1 MALAPATRILLQ
13 RSIQRATLV
22 VQDVLLDARFPP
34 GDFVEP
40 TEEFSVDVVPEEP
53 VFEVDDDELESV
65 ILGSVASISAAVES
79 LIWHE
84 MVIAML
90 MDDSAH
96 FEGFGQFEY
105 DSEREIVRFKA
116 SSVISALE
124 RPEIEPDETE
134 LGDAIA
140 FCNREVRNPEF
151 VEMSWESAVQEPR
164 RMDLA
169 VLYATT
175 LVRRAITKRR
185 PRSLS
190 AIAVILAATAYFSWL
205 IAFAITLRDASTVT
219 IADIGTFRV
228 DLDIV
233 DLDLAPE
240 LIDLLAA
247 NTRVH

>member
-13 RSIQRATLV
+13 RSIQRANFVL
-22 VQDVLLDARFPP
+22 QDILLDTRFPP
-34 GDFVEP
+34 GHFVEP
-40 TEEFSVDVVPEEP
+40 TDRFLVDVVPEEP
-53 VFEVDDDELESV
+53 VFEVNDAEVQSV
-65 ILGSVASISAAVES
+65 TLGSVAPMSAAVES

-84 MVIAML
+84 MVVALL
-90 MDDSAH
+90 MDNSVH

-116 SSVISALE
+116 SPVINALE

-140 FCNREVRNPEF
+140 FCNREVRNPRF

-164 RMDLA
+164 RTDLA
-169 VLYATT
+169 VLYATA
-175 LVRRAITKRR
+175 LVRRAITWRR
-185 PRSLS
+185 PRTLS
-190 AIAVILAATAYFSWL
+190 AIAAILAATAYFSWL
-205 IAFAITLRDASTVT
+205 IAFAITLRDAGTVR
-219 IADIGTFRV
+219 IANIGTFRI
-228 DLDIV
+228 DLDVV
-233 DLDLAPE
+233 DLDLARE